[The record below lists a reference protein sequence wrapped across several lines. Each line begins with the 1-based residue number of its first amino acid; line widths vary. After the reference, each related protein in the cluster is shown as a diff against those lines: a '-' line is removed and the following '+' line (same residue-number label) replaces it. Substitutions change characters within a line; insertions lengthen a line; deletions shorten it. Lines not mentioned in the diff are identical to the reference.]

1 MRQHSRRYCGELEG
15 PARYVAADV
24 ITASDGDL
32 DAELSDSAAVSCPYC
47 GESSELLVDLV
58 GGAVQEYV
66 EDCQVCCRPWLVRI
80 QLDGEGH
87 ASVSVT
93 TLYDE

>member
-1 MRQHSRRYCGELEG
+1 MDTHTVQ
-15 PARYVAADV
+15 
-24 ITASDGDL
+24 
-32 DAELSDSAAVSCPYC
+32 CPYC
-47 GESSELLVDLV
+47 GEHLEVFIDRSVPR
-58 GGAVQEYV
+58 QEYI
-66 EDCQVCCRPWLVRI
+66 EDCQVCCRPWLVRV